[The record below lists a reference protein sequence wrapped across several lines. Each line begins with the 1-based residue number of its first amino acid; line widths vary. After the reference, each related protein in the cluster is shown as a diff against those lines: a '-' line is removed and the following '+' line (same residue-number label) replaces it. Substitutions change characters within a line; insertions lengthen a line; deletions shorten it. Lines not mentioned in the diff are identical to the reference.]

1 VCRDPGVKSSWGSN
15 LGSLPF
21 WGEISLFCETQ
32 VFRLFDQPPS
42 PRIRF
47 PKQASM
53 SSTLRAS
60 TPMRTVSRSNRV
72 PSPRKRGTRSLKQRK
87 FLIDAAASRLS
98 LSRRSLLSLARST
111 TRGDLVRSICSPH
124 STASQTQ
131 PQVAPARRSVSVRAA
146 VKQVRRGGVGLVS
159 RGPRVRRAE
168 ARWASESSLG

>member
-1 VCRDPGVKSSWGSN
+1 M
-15 LGSLPF
+15 GSLPF

-53 SSTLRAS
+53 SSTLRAR

-98 LSRRSLLSLARST
+98 LSPLSPLARSVDDP
-111 TRGDLVRSICSPH
+111 RRPCSINLLTPFH
-124 STASQTQ
+124 RLPNSTSGRAG
-131 PQVAPARRSVSVRAA
+131 APLGLCPRRCQAGSSWWCRLGLARAA
-146 VKQVRRGGVGLVS
+146 SAARGGPMGLGELS
-159 RGPRVRRAE
+159 
-168 ARWASESSLG
+168 WLS